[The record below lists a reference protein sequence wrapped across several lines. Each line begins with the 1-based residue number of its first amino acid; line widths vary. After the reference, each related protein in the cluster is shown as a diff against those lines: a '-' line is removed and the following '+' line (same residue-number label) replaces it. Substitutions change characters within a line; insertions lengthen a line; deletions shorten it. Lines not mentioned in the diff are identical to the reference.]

1 MYKTPTP
8 SHHHQ
13 RLDLCLFLLDL
24 VLLEVYSM
32 SILYPEPPELDLDV
46 DGDGVESSSDAAAGN
61 PPMSEKAEP
70 RRCDFVA
77 LLYPNLRDAEPLR
90 ISGNVMSGVG
100 SRLEP
105 GYVRVG
111 G

>member
-1 MYKTPTP
+1 M
-8 SHHHQ
+8 
-13 RLDLCLFLLDL
+13 R
-24 VLLEVYSM
+24 
-32 SILYPEPPELDLDV
+32 
-46 DGDGVESSSDAAAGN
+46 
-61 PPMSEKAEP
+61 EKAEP

-105 GYVRVG
+105 GCVRVG
-111 G
+111 E